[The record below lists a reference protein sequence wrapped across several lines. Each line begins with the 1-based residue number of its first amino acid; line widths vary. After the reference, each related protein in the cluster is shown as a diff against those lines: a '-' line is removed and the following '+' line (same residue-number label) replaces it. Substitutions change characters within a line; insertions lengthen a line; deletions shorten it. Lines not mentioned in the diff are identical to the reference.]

1 MLCIIP
7 ARGGSKRIPLKN
19 IRNFHDK
26 PMISWA
32 IQACKSSE
40 EVTEIVVSSDSDDV
54 GQIAQ
59 SHGAKHLLRSKEL
72 SDDKTGLDEVVADVL
87 KKHFS
92 HKQANEPVMCLL
104 ATAAFVK
111 DSDISKAFS
120 IWSKNIDYT
129 IISVGTYSS
138 SLDRALEV
146 NANGLL
152 KMKNEDNYMLNSQDC
167 KDYYF
172 DAGMLY
178 VQSNQ
183 KWLDALPLFENAM
196 PLVIPKWRVHDIDNT
211 DDWIKAELVHKA
223 LFKN

>member
-1 MLCIIP
+1 MMWSNSRITW
-7 ARGGSKRIPLKN
+7 SKAS
-19 IRNFHDK
+19 IR
-26 PMISWA
+26 
-32 IQACKSSE
+32 SE
-40 EVTEIVVSSDSDDV
+40 
-54 GQIAQ
+54 
-59 SHGAKHLLRSKEL
+59 EL

-92 HKQANEPVMCLL
+92 NKQANEPVMCLL

-111 DSDISKAFS
+111 DSTSVKHL

-152 KMKNEDNYMLNSQDC
+152 KMKNEDNYILNSQDC

-178 VQSNQ
+178 IQSNQ
-183 KWLDALPLFENAM
+183 KWLDAL
-196 PLVIPKWRVHDIDNT
+196 HY
-211 DDWIKAELVHKA
+211 
-223 LFKN
+223 